1 MEIEGV
7 LNTYCW
13 LMESIKARA
22 ALMLNLL
29 SDKRGLPPF
38 CVAEILELQIR
49 MISETLAIACL
60 VTHGDVEG
68 ARSARLSS
76 AYQADFIMNALERLH
91 PRFFPRATRQIVR
104 DGIPIGIEN
113 VTEGFLTNTELIRR
127 YHASAHVLH
136 AGTLNDL
143 ITDNQNPVV
152 DEAEVK
158 GWIDRLGVLLDH
170 HTIFL
175 ADPPGAWDDQK
186 PFTFLDGEPTPKFHM
201 TVILR
206 SQPTGNA
213 AATVYEAVRQAPQTP
228 TG

>member
-68 ARSARLSS
+68 ARSARLFLRLSS
-76 AYQADFIMNALERLH
+76 RFYHER
-91 PRFFPRATRQIVR
+91 A
-104 DGIPIGIEN
+104 
-113 VTEGFLTNTELIRR
+113 
-127 YHASAHVLH
+127 
-136 AGTLNDL
+136 
-143 ITDNQNPVV
+143 
-152 DEAEVK
+152 
-158 GWIDRLGVLLDH
+158 
-170 HTIFL
+170 
-175 ADPPGAWDDQK
+175 
-186 PFTFLDGEPTPKFHM
+186 
-201 TVILR
+201 
-206 SQPTGNA
+206 
-213 AATVYEAVRQAPQTP
+213 
-228 TG
+228 